1 MIEIELIQ
9 IQNLLSGP
17 FPVLC
22 FQTTAYFVL
31 VLDMRKQRI
40 GNNLSFMLLKL
51 VIRIS
56 SKRAE
61 TQQTKPKQM
70 KHHNVYENCISSNRK
85 NLAND
90 MRIYYTVEL

>member
-1 MIEIELIQ
+1 MGSMETIIV
-9 IQNLLSGP
+9 
-17 FPVLC
+17 FKYYD
-22 FQTTAYFVL
+22 F
-31 VLDMRKQRI
+31 
-40 GNNLSFMLLKL
+40 SFMLLKL

-85 NLAND
+85 NLAKCGG
-90 MRIYYTVEL
+90 IHYTVEL

>member
-1 MIEIELIQ
+1 MIGIKLIQ
-9 IQNLLSGP
+9 IQNLLPGL
-17 FPVLC
+17 FPTFC
-22 FQTTAYFVL
+22 FQTIAYFVL

-40 GNNLSFMLLKL
+40 GNDLSFMLLKL

-90 MRIYYTVEL
+90 IRIYYTVEL